1 MLFFVGRNTPTPVK
15 KPSKQKFHTYQH
27 ILTTIFNINANS
39 TGRCIQLSVA
49 KSFNPLL
56 PININ
61 LQLVVCKLLVM
72 PSLSQHESRCPMQ
85 RISLWFFLS
94 ANSHVINS
102 YLLSRPN
109 QQNETFEYSRSNFF
123 SMPEGENSLL
133 SSFQNTDNMLCINF
147 QFVQKL
153 LTLSCDIELDI
164 HLDCFCPTGSY

>member
-27 ILTTIFNINANS
+27 ILTSIFNINTNS

-85 RISLWFFLS
+85 RISL
-94 ANSHVINS
+94 
-102 YLLSRPN
+102 
-109 QQNETFEYSRSNFF
+109 
-123 SMPEGENSLL
+123 
-133 SSFQNTDNMLCINF
+133 
-147 QFVQKL
+147 
-153 LTLSCDIELDI
+153 
-164 HLDCFCPTGSY
+164 